1 MAKDVYKAKNEK
13 LVSHIN
19 DAFIDLRNSII
30 SQEIF
35 ANKNPNEIIDIVE
48 KILAFNKQEKG
59 KERTSYLARCKS
71 KY

>member
-1 MAKDVYKAKNEK
+1 MAKDVSKTKNEK

-30 SQEIF
+30 RQEIS
-35 ANKNPNEIIDIVE
+35 AYKNPNEIIDIVE
-48 KILAFNKQEKG
+48 KILDFNKQEKG

-71 KY
+71 K